1 MTKKDWLIILV
12 MYFSFWIYLAIDKY
26 EARKRLE
33 ESIKIDEKSIDVSCG
48 DKIITVAG
56 IYGAVSQ
63 IQGETVIIKLE
74 DGNAMKISKNSILSK
89 VI

>member
-1 MTKKDWLIILV
+1 

-26 EARKRLE
+26 EAKKRFE
-33 ESIKIDEKSIDVSCG
+33 ASIKIDEKTIDVSCG
-48 DKIITVAG
+48 DNIITVAG
-56 IYGAVSQ
+56 IYGEISE

-74 DGNAMKISKNSILSK
+74 DESTMKISRNSILNK

>member
-1 MTKKDWLIILV
+1 MTKKDWFIILV

-26 EARKRLE
+26 QAKKRFE
-33 ESIKIDEKSIDVSCG
+33 ESIKIDEKTIDVSCG

-56 IYGAVSQ
+56 IYGEISD

-74 DGNAMKISKNSILSK
+74 DESTMKISRNSILNK
-89 VI
+89 VM